1 MTDYEY
7 AILEGIKRFND
18 RLDKIIELLRPDHSA
33 EKRKMGKWEWVEEKA
48 GTLFSGETIFDAHSK
63 CSECGARPFDD
74 MDGDELLTPYCPN
87 CGAKMMETKEGEKN
101 EQVH

>member
-7 AILEGIKRFND
+7 AILENFARLND
-18 RLDKIIELLRPDHSA
+18 GLDKIIELLRPDHSA
-33 EKRKMGKWEWVEEKA
+33 EKRKTGKWEWVEGKA

-74 MDGDELLTPYCPN
+74 MDGDELLTPYCPY
-87 CGAKMMETKEGEKN
+87 CGAKMHNPDEEE
-101 EQVH
+101 EECRS